1 MNQKLFLPVAI
12 GAIILLLILQSNL
25 SVFGQQR
32 NANQNETAK
41 VSSNIGYVQTA
52 LQLLNQ
58 TKVEYTN
65 GNYSQQ
71 MIILRLHT

>member
-1 MNQKLFLPVAI
+1 MNQKIFLPVAI
-12 GAIILLLILQSNL
+12 GAIILFLILQSNL
-25 SVFGQQR
+25 SVFGQQG
-32 NANQNETAK
+32 NASQNETAK

-65 GNYSQQ
+65 GNYSEQ
-71 MIILRLHT
+71 MI